1 MLLDN
6 QEVIQFQGLYLGV
19 FSFLIKSAT
28 LSRTDHRNIQRL
40 GAHMNGEK
48 RERKKKALT
57 TDSPCLPAF
66 IFISGNLFYQQCNA
80 VDVENS
86 KQPGRGMTIA
96 KSLDTFR

>member
-6 QEVIQFQGLYLGV
+6 QEVIEFQGLFLGV

-28 LSRTDHRNIQRL
+28 LSRTAHRNIQRL

-48 RERKKKALT
+48 EEKKREREKKKKKALT

-66 IFISGNLFYQQCNA
+66 IFISGNLIVLPTMQ
-80 VDVENS
+80 
-86 KQPGRGMTIA
+86 RG
-96 KSLDTFR
+96 